1 MQPTTM
7 SRQSR
12 SGFALIEILLTVVII
27 AILTGIVIVAIRPQ
41 KNLADAK
48 DAKRRQDL
56 NAMIEALYQYQIDYN
71 RFPVTVGIA
80 TLDQQHRDV
89 CTLTGSQ
96 LLPCLFVQPPRR
108 LPLGL
113 LVPEYL
119 AKLPRD
125 PEQPGIPGECETS
138 LDPGD
143 CTTGY
148 QLWLDE
154 AGRIHASAPLGNQ
167 KQGIELAR

>member
-1 MQPTTM
+1 
-7 SRQSR
+7 
-12 SGFALIEILLTVVII
+12 LLTVVII
-27 AILTGIVIVAIRPQ
+27 AILTGIVLVAIRPK

-56 NAMIEALYQYQIDYN
+56 NAMIEALYQYQIDHN

-96 LLPCLFVQPPRR
+96 LLPCGLVPPPRR
-108 LPLGL
+108 LPLGTL
-113 LVPEYL
+113 IPKYL

-125 PEQPGIPGECETS
+125 PEQPGNPAKCTQS
-138 LDPGD
+138 FKADD
-143 CTTGY
+143 CITGY

-154 AGRIHASAPLGNQ
+154 AGRIHASAPLGDE